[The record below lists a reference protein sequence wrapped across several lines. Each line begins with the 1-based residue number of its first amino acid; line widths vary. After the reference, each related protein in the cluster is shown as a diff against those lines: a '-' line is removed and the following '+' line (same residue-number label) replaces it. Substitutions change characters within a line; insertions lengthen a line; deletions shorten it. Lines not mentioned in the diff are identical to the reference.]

1 LTIDFRHI
9 LMKTRNFLIFL
20 LGFLGVG
27 AFGGG
32 GVFILSPSG
41 EMMGMP
47 VSAIGSSPFT
57 SFLIPG
63 IILFTVL
70 GIVPLVLVYAL
81 LKKPSWRLPEFFN
94 FFPDMYWAWTFSIY
108 VGFALIIWIQTEM
121 IFMKTVHWSHT
132 LYMGIALV
140 ILFVTMLPQ
149 VRMFY
154 KK

>member
-1 LTIDFRHI
+1 
-9 LMKTRNFLIFL
+9 MKTRNFLIFM

-41 EMMGMP
+41 DMMGGMSI
-47 VSAIGSSPFT
+47 SAIENSPFT

-70 GIVPLVLVYAL
+70 GVMPLVLVYAL
-81 LKKPSWRLPEFFN
+81 LKKPNWRLPEYFN
-94 FFPDMYWAWTFSIY
+94 FFNDMHWSWTFSIY

-121 IFMKTVHWSHT
+121 IAMKMVHWSHS

-149 VRMFY
+149 VRMQY

>member
-1 LTIDFRHI
+1 
-9 LMKTRNFLIFL
+9 MKMRNFLIFL
-20 LGFLGVG
+20 LGLLGVG

-32 GVFILSPSG
+32 GVFILSPGG

-47 VSAIGSSPFT
+47 LSIIENSPFS

-70 GIVPLVLVYAL
+70 GVMPLVLVYAL
-81 LKKPSWRLPEFFN
+81 LKKPVWRLPEYFN
-94 FFPDMYWAWTFSIY
+94 FFNDMHWAWTFSVY
-108 VGFALIIWIQTEM
+108 VGFALVIWIQTEM
-121 IFMKTVHWSHT
+121 IVLKMVHWSHT

-140 ILFVTMLPQ
+140 ILFVSMLPQ
-149 VRMFY
+149 VRMLY

>member
-1 LTIDFRHI
+1 
-9 LMKTRNFLIFL
+9 MKTRNLLVFL

-32 GVFILSPSG
+32 GVFILSPGG

-47 VSAIGSSPFT
+47 VSAIGNSPFS

-70 GIVPLVLVYAL
+70 GLLPLLLVYAL
-81 LKKPSWRLPEFFN
+81 IKKPGWRSPEYFN
-94 FFPDMYWAWTFSIY
+94 FFNDMHWAWTYSVY
-108 VGFALIIWIQTEM
+108 AGFALIIWIQTEM
-121 IFMKTVHWSHT
+121 ICMKTVHWSQS
-132 LYMGIALV
+132 LYMGIALA
-140 ILFVTMLPQ
+140 ILFVALLPQ
-149 VRMFY
+149 VRMVY